1 MRNKFVVVLRK
12 KRILLNKIS
21 PFGVDFWSGDQ
32 HLKPCRSFLCSNSN
46 ITH

>member
-1 MRNKFVVVLRK
+1 
-12 KRILLNKIS
+12 
-21 PFGVDFWSGDQ
+21 VDFWSGDQ